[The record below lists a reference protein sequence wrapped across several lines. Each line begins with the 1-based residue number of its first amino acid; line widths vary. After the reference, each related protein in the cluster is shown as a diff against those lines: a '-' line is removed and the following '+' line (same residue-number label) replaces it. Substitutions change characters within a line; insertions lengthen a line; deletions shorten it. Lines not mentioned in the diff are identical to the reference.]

1 MKKFYNFFYPFSKK
15 LVIIKYKD
23 TKNTKNYYYG
33 KDKQTIRQH
42 LRTDNT

>member
-1 MKKFYNFFYPFSKK
+1 MKFLKISLSIFKK

-42 LRTDNT
+42 LRTDNP